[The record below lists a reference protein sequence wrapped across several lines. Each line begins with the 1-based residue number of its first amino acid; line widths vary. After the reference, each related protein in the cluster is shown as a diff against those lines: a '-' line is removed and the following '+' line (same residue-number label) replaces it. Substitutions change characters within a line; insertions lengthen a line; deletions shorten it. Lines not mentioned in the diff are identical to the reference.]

1 VAKEIFAALYGKI
14 TSPNVMGVLN
24 DQLKKLGGVGVET
37 IEKAATEGLKG
48 ATDVVKG
55 AGEEAGSVTDKV
67 KGLFEKKD

>member
-1 VAKEIFAALYGKI
+1 
-14 TSPNVMGVLN
+14 MGVLN